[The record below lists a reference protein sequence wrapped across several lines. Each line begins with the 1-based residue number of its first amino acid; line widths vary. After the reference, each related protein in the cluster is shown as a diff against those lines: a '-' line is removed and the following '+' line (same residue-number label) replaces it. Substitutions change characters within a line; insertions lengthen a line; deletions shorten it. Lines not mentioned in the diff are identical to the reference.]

1 MVLLVAVAAMMLTA
15 GLLVTPYYMLA
26 PFIGPA
32 ALGGLLILRYP
43 ILGFYAVVFLIPF
56 GAYRRIGGDI
66 NLPWIA
72 AAAALGAILLKMF
85 LERKEMPALRS
96 NLWPPFILYL
106 GISAIS
112 ALLSDYRDTSV
123 ENVILFAAAGGY
135 IFLGLTCVGPE
146 AWRRTLP
153 YIVIGSVSLG
163 SFLAAISFLF
173 GIEGFTE
180 QHNSGTL
187 TRGVGGA
194 IDPNNLCLM
203 TLFTLPL
210 VVHKAIYAQSPKMR
224 LLMIALIPLNLMAI
238 VSAFSR
244 SGFLATVALA
254 GLMAFH
260 YRHLLLRQNI
270 AVLGLAAIL
279 GMTSVVVAVP
289 QSFWQRQISVLNFDA
304 DNSLSR
310 RGSYLEVAKRAFP
323 EAPLLGAGPGAF
335 IDIYGFSPESRLY
348 TGDPDRRR
356 RRAHNTYIEVLIGT
370 GLIGFAVWM
379 WMQGR
384 GILNFF
390 RAERAYA
397 DAGDKES
404 ANLAASYRMGFLILL
419 FFLMVFSEL
428 YHKYMLLALAMSQV
442 ALTYAPV
449 REKASKS
456 DERMADAKPAVA

>member
-1 MVLLVAVAAMMLTA
+1 MLTA

-32 ALGGLLILRYP
+32 ALGGLLVLRYP

-66 NLPWIA
+66 NIPWLA
-72 AAAALGAILLKMF
+72 AGAALAAILLKIM
-85 LERKEMPALRS
+85 LERKDMPALKS

-106 GISAIS
+106 GLSAIS
-112 ALLSDYRDTSV
+112 ALLSDYRDTSI

-135 IFLGLTCVGPE
+135 IFLGLTCVGPD

-153 YIVIGSVSLG
+153 YVVIFSVSLG
-163 SFLAAISFLF
+163 SFLAVISYAF
-173 GIEGFTE
+173 GIQGFTE
-180 QHNSGTL
+180 EHNSGTL

-203 TLFTLPL
+203 TLFALPL
-210 VVHKAIYAQSPKMR
+210 IVHKAIYTPSPKVRMV
-224 LLMIALIPLNLMAI
+224 MIALVPINLMAI
-238 VSAFSR
+238 VTAFSR
-244 SGFLATVALA
+244 SGFLATVALGA
-254 GLMAFH
+254 LLAFH

-279 GMTSVVVAVP
+279 GLTSVAAAVP
-289 QSFWQRQISVLNFDA
+289 QSFWQRQLSVFNFDA

-323 EAPLLGAGPGAF
+323 EAPLLGSGPGAF
-335 IDIYGFSPESRLY
+335 IDLYGLSPESRQY
-348 TGDPDRRR
+348 TSDPRKRR
-356 RRAHNTYIEVLIGT
+356 RRAHNTYIEILIGT
-370 GLIGFAVWM
+370 GVIGFGVWM

-397 DAGDKES
+397 DAGDKEAS
-404 ANLAASYRMGFLILL
+404 NLAASYRMGFIILL
-419 FFLMVFSEL
+419 LFLMVFSEL

-442 ALTYAPV
+442 ALTYAPKRQEESAPPDQV
-449 REKASKS
+449 
-456 DERMADAKPAVA
+456 ADAKPALA